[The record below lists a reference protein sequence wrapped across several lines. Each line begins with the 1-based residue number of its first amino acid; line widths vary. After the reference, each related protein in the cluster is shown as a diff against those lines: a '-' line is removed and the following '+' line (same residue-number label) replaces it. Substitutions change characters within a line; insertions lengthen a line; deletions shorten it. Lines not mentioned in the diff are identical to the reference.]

1 MKNIL
6 TGVILMVLFVAGN
19 AFAGGGC
26 LDPADPVCNHQ
37 VPEPSTLLL
46 LASGAA
52 SIGGIALYRWRK
64 K

>member
-6 TGVILMVLFVAGN
+6 TGVIFMVLFMAGN
-19 AFAGGGC
+19 AIAGGPPN
-26 LDPADPVCNHQ
+26 LPTQ
-37 VPEPSTLLL
+37 VPEPSSLLL